1 MLKENSV
8 FPYESPAGSRWFRNQ
23 IAGFMKTY
31 HHFPLMADNVVVFP
45 SRAVAI
51 ENLLRLFLPHLAI
64 VDDQLSHHL
73 PRQWL
78 TSLKMEKS
86 QSDSNLEDVIT
97 VIEAPRQS
105 DSMIELIKKLKPEV
119 VVTGMAQFESVTSSS
134 LNTYLTSRGKLDVV
148 CFRHI

>member
-1 MLKENSV
+1 MYSNI
-8 FPYESPAGSRWFRNQ
+8 GSRFLCQ
-23 IAGFMKTY
+23 
-31 HHFPLMADNVVVFP
+31 NVVVFP

-64 VDDQLSHHL
+64 VDEQLSRHL

-78 TSLKMEKS
+78 TSLKIEKS
-86 QSDSNLEDVIT
+86 QTDSDLEDVIT

-105 DSMIELIKKLKPEV
+105 DSMIELIKKLKPQV

-134 LNTYLTSRGKLDVV
+134 FEYLLDTTREIGCRLFVDISDQ
-148 CFRHI
+148 F